1 MTELIK
7 FQIPIVISIKFF
19 LIYNETNTYTIFSL
33 VLVIISFVNFFI
45 PLNYLNE
52 YLF

>member
-1 MTELIK
+1 MIELIK
-7 FQIPIVISIKFF
+7 FQIPLVISIKFF
-19 LIYNETNTYTIFSL
+19 LIYNENNTFSIFSL
-33 VLVIISFVNFFI
+33 VLVIISFVNFLI